1 MFWSETKGVGKSAK
15 SQKLFLIRC
24 KMINTEGTYLHFIR
38 CWWMFNIIKLFT
50 FRSTGMKT
58 KCLFSSARVIIMVCK
73 MLSGF
78 AAVYSRQ
85 PNMHYL
91 LDATRFSNL
100 PERAWVCTLY
110 TVHDSRAVETTGST
124 VKTTAGMDNEEALV
138 KLIHLLTYH

>member
-1 MFWSETKGVGKSAK
+1 
-15 SQKLFLIRC
+15 
-24 KMINTEGTYLHFIR
+24 
-38 CWWMFNIIKLFT
+38 
-50 FRSTGMKT
+50 
-58 KCLFSSARVIIMVCK
+58 MVCK